1 MAGNQAAP
9 LPGGAAAAPAE
20 ETKAGGILPV
30 ILVGVLG
37 VSGAAGA
44 FFLVRTRQRRRGC

>member
-9 LPGGAAAAPAE
+9 CRGGAAAAPAAD
-20 ETKAGGILPV
+20 TKTAGILPV